1 MLARQKQISRQP
13 QLGKENDRHPDG
25 ESAVL
30 CLMPEGIHAQKH
42 PGAAAQERH
51 SKEGGLGNPPAV
63 PAGFFFVDPHKQ
75 QTQRID

>member
-1 MLARQKQISRQP
+1 
-13 QLGKENDRHPDG
+13 
-25 ESAVL
+25 
-30 CLMPEGIHAQKH
+30 MPEGIHAQQH

-51 SKEGGLGNPPAV
+51 GEEGGLGNPPAV